1 MAQAMMKKMA
11 GSACVVIGITRRTS
25 SRSLVSANKTLAAK
39 KEKELPAEREVTKSV
54 FMSQSTDIYTN
65 LALEDWMYRNM
76 DFSKHHVMMV
86 WRNEPCVVV
95 GRHQNPWLE
104 ANVPLLAEK
113 EIALARRNSGGGT
126 VYHDRGNLN
135 VTFFTPRE
143 RYDRKYNL
151 ELIKRALFRGFG
163 VNAIINKRQDI
174 IVRDK
179 YKVSGT
185 AAKLGHLSAYHHC
198 TLLVDAN
205 KSDLSKALAKRE
217 HGIQT
222 NATASM
228 PSPVANLSEVNNRVT
243 VDALQTALGYEYMRT
258 PALSLGD
265 GGQNLISQQRGFQ
278 FVNPS
283 EDWFPGLS
291 EIRNEL
297 QSWDWCFGRTPVFT
311 VSRTFPVPEELL
323 APSKVYSATQELS
336 INMKV
341 EKGLISDVTLN
352 IAPGLIESG
361 FHGEASVIT
370 HLIGKRFTS
379 EALAALQD
387 AMLTRRDSGT
397 KLDDREQFVAKCFD
411 QVVNTV

>member
-1 MAQAMMKKMA
+1 MAQTMMKKIA
-11 GSACVVIGITRRTS
+11 SSACVVIGITRRTS
-25 SRSLVSANKTLAAK
+25 SRSLVTGSKALTAK
-39 KEKELPAEREVTKSV
+39 KEQELPAEREVTKSV

-86 WRNEPCVVV
+86 WRNEPCVVI

-104 ANVPLLAEK
+104 SNVPLLTEK
-113 EIALARRNSGGGT
+113 DIALARRNSGGGT

-163 VNAIINKRQDI
+163 VKAVINERQDI

-185 AAKLGHLSAYHHC
+185 AAKLGRLSAYHHC

-205 KSDLSKALAKRE
+205 KTDLSKALAKRE
-217 HGIQT
+217 T
-222 NATASM
+222 NATAST
-228 PSPVANLSEVNNRVT
+228 PSPVANLTEVNNRVT

-258 PALSLGD
+258 PAVTLQD
-265 GGQNLISQQRGFQ
+265 GGQDMISKQRGFQ

-297 QSWDWCFGRTPVFT
+297 QSWDWCYGRTPVFT
-311 VSRTFPVPEELL
+311 VSRSFPVPEELL
-323 APSKVYSATQELS
+323 APSKLYSATQELS

-387 AMLTRRDSGT
+387 AMLTRRDSGER